1 MCDSSM
7 AATGG
12 ILVWIFL
19 FYPLQ
24 TLSGRRTPP
33 TTALSSF
40 YPYTFFQHFPGHW
53 DVSDAFRV
61 WSLIVDWYVVFVSFT
76 VSLKGTGAS
85 KKKKKKNAF
94 NSLPGVFFGRCSA
107 IIYIYFFCQP
117 FQVKSIHYITI
128 NGWKKDYN
136 KGKNHCRKHSTHIRV
151 LRSRACI
158 GSCTNAQRMEPD
170 IN

>member
-94 NSLPGVFFGRCSA
+94 NSLPGVFLADVALLFTYIFLPAFPGQIYSLYHNKWLKERKTITKAKIIAENIQLTLECSEVESA
-107 IIYIYFFCQP
+107 
-117 FQVKSIHYITI
+117 
-128 NGWKKDYN
+128 
-136 KGKNHCRKHSTHIRV
+136 
-151 LRSRACI
+151 
-158 GSCTNAQRMEPD
+158 
-170 IN
+170 